1 MSPDY
6 AIVPAHFQDA
16 FVDACI
22 AAYNEMHPKDP
33 KETGNIARI
42 ASDKHAERVQ
52 RLLEGT
58 KGTVALGGHIDMK
71 TRFCEAT
78 IVKDVTLND
87 ILMSE

>member
-22 AAYNEMHPKDP
+22 AAYYEMHPKDP
-33 KETGNIARI
+33 KETGNMARI
-42 ASDKHAERVQ
+42 ASDKHAERVR

-58 KGTVALGGHIDMK
+58 KGNVVLGGHIDMK

-78 IVKDVTLND
+78 IVKDVSLED